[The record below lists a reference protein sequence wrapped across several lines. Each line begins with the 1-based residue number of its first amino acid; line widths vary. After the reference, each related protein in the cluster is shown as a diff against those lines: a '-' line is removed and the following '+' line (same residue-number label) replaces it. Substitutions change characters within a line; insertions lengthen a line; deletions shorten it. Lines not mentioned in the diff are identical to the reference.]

1 MLLKYPGD
9 YSGLHMWRTL
19 SHMSTSAHGLTPKA
33 TLDDLA
39 GAFPG
44 YRFWRSKDGAGEPAS
59 YCATRI
65 QPLTAAEEM
74 AGRARTLIAGTP
86 GELRAQIEAQS

>member
-1 MLLKYPGD
+1 MRTTPDADTIPG
-9 YSGLHMWRTL
+9 S
-19 SHMSTSAHGLTPKA
+19 
-33 TLDDLA
+33 TLDTLA
-39 GAFPG
+39 SEFPG
-44 YRFWRSKDGAGEPAS
+44 YCFWRSRDSDGAPAS
-59 YCATRI
+59 YCATRT